1 MSDRSPKD
9 ETIKDAVPQS
19 YSSGIR
25 QARGSC
31 CGPEAGQPA
40 PGAACCASPSDM
52 QGRVAGMAG
61 DAPVERQSLPGEA
74 AGKIGSA
81 HLEGVK
87 RQPATVAG
95 EVEIDLARPE
105 ERAAAQALLRG
116 ADLPADVEACGDELL
131 VARHG
136 GRVVACIGMERR
148 DGSALFRSL
157 AVAPEYR
164 GLGLAHR
171 LYQALEARAV
181 ARGVTQAC
189 LLTASI
195 LPLAERWGFRRVD
208 RCALPAAL
216 RDTSELR
223 AACCATAHA
232 MVKTLAPSSPAC
244 CGHT

>member
-1 MSDRSPKD
+1 
-9 ETIKDAVPQS
+9 
-19 YSSGIR
+19 
-25 QARGSC
+25 
-31 CGPEAGQPA
+31 
-40 PGAACCASPSDM
+40 M
-52 QGRVAGMAG
+52 QGRVAGVAG
-61 DAPVERQSLPGEA
+61 DDPAAPQSLPGEA

-81 HLEGVK
+81 HSEGVQ
-87 RQPATVAG
+87 RQPGAVAG
-95 EVEIDLARPE
+95 EVEIDLGRPE

-157 AVAPEYR
+157 VVAPEYR

-195 LPLAERWGFRRVD
+195 LPLAERWGFRRVE
-208 RCALPAAL
+208 RGELPAAL

-223 AACCATAHA
+223 AACCATADA
-232 MVKTLAPSSPAC
+232 MVKTLVGRPAC